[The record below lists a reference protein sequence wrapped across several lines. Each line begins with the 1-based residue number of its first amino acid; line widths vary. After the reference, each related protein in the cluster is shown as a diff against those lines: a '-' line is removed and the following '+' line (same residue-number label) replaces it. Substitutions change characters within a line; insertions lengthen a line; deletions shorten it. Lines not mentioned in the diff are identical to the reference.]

1 MKKSDF
7 LHADTDLRKL
17 KVVWKI
23 LGWAWSKMGKATL
36 KSYSNNFWVMVVK
49 IWTWPFW
56 SWDSK
61 SCYITRMNW
70 WSELIFC
77 MVTQIQGK
85 SYFDNYLVGGVKN
98 GWCLID
104 HGTLKSVGSHRW
116 FDELSRLTERFLHVV
131 NDTIIFGLTTGVLC
145 VMCT

>member
-1 MKKSDF
+1 MFEKYWGGHGQKWVRPLS
-7 LHADTDLRKL
+7 
-17 KVVWKI
+17 KVTLI
-23 LGWAWSKMGKATL
+23 IFGWWWSKMDMA
-36 KSYSNNFWVMVVK
+36 
-49 IWTWPFW
+49 FW